1 MLPPTTTLFC
11 IISSACV
18 PVDDCPLFLV
28 SIYGEYIP
36 FEYQVRN
43 QFTYMHS
50 TRVIYSQV
58 MLIPTGKT
66 KCWIILKIAI
76 PELNFE
82 QVAPSVGQWVS
93 LNCHF
98 SLSEW

>member
-11 IISSACV
+11 IISSTFV

-28 SIYGEYIP
+28 SIYEEYIP

-43 QFTYMHS
+43 QFTYMHC

-58 MLIPTGKT
+58 KT
-66 KCWIILKIAI
+66 KWWMVLKIAI

-82 QVAPSVGQWVS
+82 QEASSVGEWVS